1 METSS
6 SPADTSLLK
15 SGNEDILGKM
25 AQADRI
31 LKLVP
36 ITKKRLKIRSAI
48 EYEYEL
54 DILKI
59 TALSLV

>member
-1 METSS
+1 
-6 SPADTSLLK
+6 
-15 SGNEDILGKM
+15 M